1 MSGTEA
7 IRNSCGQVCG
17 RAWLAA
23 AAIWDL
29 LHAMS
34 EKQANHV
41 RAAVRSCGLC
51 LTNET
56 NDFMDYL
63 CVCANTC
70 VSVCVWEAGGGGGLG
85 RMWNPGE
92 VVRKEDRQVGWG
104 EGEKDEDGKKS
115 GRARGWLADTFGV
128 LAAPARVCRTW
139 NPTKHPQAS
148 ELGACLHF
156 MVRLRLLPQ
165 HNPQSMFVL

>member
-7 IRNSCGQVCG
+7 IRNSCGKVCG
-17 RAWLAA
+17 PAWLAA

-34 EKQANHV
+34 EKQVNHV

-56 NDFMDYL
+56 NDFMDNL
-63 CVCANTC
+63 CVRAYTC
-70 VSVCVWEAGGGGGLG
+70 MCVCGGGGEAGGGGGLG
-85 RMWNPGE
+85 RMWSPGE

-115 GRARGWLADTFGV
+115 GRVRG
-128 LAAPARVCRTW
+128 
-139 NPTKHPQAS
+139 
-148 ELGACLHF
+148 
-156 MVRLRLLPQ
+156 
-165 HNPQSMFVL
+165 

>member
-34 EKQANHV
+34 EKQANRV
-41 RAAVRSCGLC
+41 RAAVRSCGPC

-56 NDFMDYL
+56 NDFMDNL
-63 CVCANTC
+63 CVHAYTC
-70 VSVCVWEAGGGGGLG
+70 VCVCVCVFVCVCVCVCVCVKLGEEEGWEGCGTL
-85 RMWNPGE
+85 
-92 VVRKEDRQVGWG
+92 
-104 EGEKDEDGKKS
+104 EK
-115 GRARGWLADTFGV
+115 
-128 LAAPARVCRTW
+128 
-139 NPTKHPQAS
+139 
-148 ELGACLHF
+148 
-156 MVRLRLLPQ
+156 
-165 HNPQSMFVL
+165 